1 MVRTASECELIQWRF
16 QPRRGG
22 NSGGFQPIKPRSLS
36 RAIPFDA
43 GEIDSPGDTYGR
55 RRVKMPMKESLPFRT
70 SARRLRPNM

>member
-22 NSGGFQPIKPRSLS
+22 NSGGFQPIEPRCFS
-36 RAIPFDA
+36 RTIPIDA

-55 RRVKMPMKESLPFRT
+55 RRVKMPILLEYW
-70 SARRLRPNM
+70 AEA